1 MDIPLDVEVHCTDGP
16 CGKSTAIIV
25 APDSDKVTHFVVQT
39 EGSQYLV
46 PIEAIAESAA
56 DRIQLR
62 WSRQEVV
69 AAAPFEKSVFA
80 GEDLGAYA
88 PPGLIGASVAWPY
101 GGAESEYMLEA
112 AAAAYVPVEQ
122 IPEGERA
129 IHSGAYVEATD
140 GGVGQVEEFLIDQA
154 TGRITHL
161 VLRKGHL
168 WGKRDVT
175 IPLDQIDRV
184 EDDVVYL
191 KLDKEAVGALPGVP
205 VRRK

>member
-1 MDIPLDVEVHCTDGP
+1 MDIPLDVEVLCSDGP

-25 APDSDKVTHFVVQT
+25 EPKTEKVTHFVAQV

-46 PIEAIAESAA
+46 PIEAIADSTA
-56 DRIQLR
+56 DHIRLR
-62 WSRQEVV
+62 WSRQELT

-88 PPGLIGASVAWPY
+88 APGITGASIAWPY
-101 GGAESEYMLEA
+101 DADNAYMLQA

-122 IPEGERA
+122 VPEGELA

-140 GGVGQVEEFLIDQA
+140 GGVGHVEEFLIDPG

-161 VLRKGHL
+161 LLRKGHL
-168 WGKRDVT
+168 WGKRDIT

-184 EDDVVYL
+184 EEDIVYL
-191 KLDKEAVGALPGVP
+191 KLSKEAVGELPGVP
-205 VRRK
+205 VHRK

>member
-1 MDIPLDVEVHCTDGP
+1 MDIALDVEVRCSDGA
-16 CGKSTAIIV
+16 CGRSTAIIV
-25 APDSDKVTHFVVQT
+25 DPSTEHVTHLVVRE

-46 PIEAIAESAA
+46 PIEAIAESAS
-56 DRIQLR
+56 DHIQLR
-62 WSRQEVV
+62 WSREEL
-69 AAAPFEKSVFA
+69 AAATPFEKAVFA
-80 GEDLGAYA
+80 GEDLGIYTA
-88 PPGLIGASVAWPY
+88 PALAGASIAWPY
-101 GGAESEYMLEA
+101 GADGEYMLEA

-122 IPEGERA
+122 IPEGKRA

-140 GGVGQVEEFLIDQA
+140 GGVGQVEEFLIDPA

-161 VLRKGHL
+161 VLRRGHL
-168 WGKRDVT
+168 WGKRAVT

-191 KLDKEAVGALPGVP
+191 KLNKEAVGGLPAVP

>member
-1 MDIPLDVEVHCTDGP
+1 MDIPLDVEVRCADGI

-25 APDSDKVTHFVVQT
+25 EPNTEKVTHVVVQV

-46 PIEAIAESAA
+46 PIEAIAESAS
-56 DRIQLR
+56 DHIRLH
-62 WSRQEVV
+62 WSRQELA
-69 AAAPFEKSVFA
+69 AAAPFEKAVFA
-80 GEDLGAYA
+80 GEELGTYMA
-88 PPGLIGASVAWPY
+88 PGIMGAPVVWPS
-101 GGAESEYMLEA
+101 GADGEYMLEA

-129 IHSGAYVEATD
+129 IHRGAFVEATD
-140 GGVGQVEEFLIDQA
+140 GGVGQVEEFLIDPG

-175 IPLDQIDRV
+175 ISLDQIDRV

-191 KLDKEAVGALPGVP
+191 KLSKDAVSELPAIP
-205 VRRK
+205 SRRK

>member
-1 MDIPLDVEVHCTDGP
+1 MDIPLDVEVRCSDGA
-16 CGKSTAIIV
+16 CGNSTAIIV
-25 APDSDKVTHFVVQT
+25 EPNTEKVTHFVVRV

-46 PIEAIAESAA
+46 PIEAIADTAS
-56 DRIQLR
+56 DHILLQ
-62 WSRQEVV
+62 WSREDL
-69 AAAPFEKSVFA
+69 AAASPFEKAVFA
-80 GEDLGAYA
+80 GEDLGAYTA
-88 PPGLIGASVAWPY
+88 PGMTGASIAWPY
-101 GGAESEYMLEA
+101 GAESEYMLQA

-129 IHSGAYVEATD
+129 IHKGAYVEATD
-140 GGVGQVEEFLIDQA
+140 GGVGQVEEFLIEPA
-154 TGRITHL
+154 SGRITHL

-168 WGKRDVT
+168 WGRQDVT

-191 KLDKEAVGALPGVP
+191 KLNKEAVGGLPSVP

>member
-1 MDIPLDVEVHCTDGP
+1 MDIPLDVEVRCSDGA

-25 APDSDKVTHFVVQT
+25 EPVTEKVTHFVVQV

-46 PIEAIAESAA
+46 PIEVIAEATA
-56 DRIQLR
+56 DHIHLH
-62 WSRQEVV
+62 WSRQELVS
-69 AAAPFEKSVFA
+69 AAPFEKAVFA
-80 GEDLGAYA
+80 GEDLGTYMTPGIMGA
-88 PPGLIGASVAWPY
+88 PVAWPY
-101 GGAESEYMLEA
+101 GADGEYILEA
-112 AAAAYVPVEQ
+112 AAAAYMPVEQ

-129 IHSGAYVEATD
+129 LHSGAYVEATD
-140 GGVGQVEEFLIDQA
+140 GGVGQVEEFLIDPGS
-154 TGRITHL
+154 GRITHL

-191 KLDKEAVGALPGVP
+191 KLNKEAVGGLPGVP

>member
-1 MDIPLDVEVHCTDGP
+1 MDIPLDVEVHCSDGA

-25 APDSDKVTHFVVQT
+25 EPNTEKVTHFVVQA

-56 DRIQLR
+56 NRIQLR
-62 WSRQEVV
+62 WSRQELA
-69 AAAPFEKSVFA
+69 AAAPFEKAMFA
-80 GEDLGAYA
+80 GQDIGAYTA
-88 PPGLIGASVAWPY
+88 PGAMGASVAWPY
-101 GGAESEYMLEA
+101 GAESEYMLQA
-112 AAAAYVPVEQ
+112 AAAAFVPVEQ

-129 IHSGAYVEATD
+129 IHTGAYVEATD
-140 GGVGQVEEFLIDQA
+140 GGVGHVEEFLIDPA
-154 TGRITHL
+154 SGRITHL
-161 VLRKGHL
+161 ILREGHL
-168 WGKRDVT
+168 WGKKDVT

-191 KLDKEAVGALPGVP
+191 KLNKEDVGELPAVP

>member
-1 MDIPLDVEVHCTDGP
+1 MDIPLDVEVRCSDGA

-25 APDSDKVTHFVVQT
+25 EPNTEKVTHFVVQV

-46 PIEAIAESAA
+46 PIEAIVDSTA
-56 DRIQLR
+56 DHIQLR
-62 WSRQEVV
+62 WTCQEL
-69 AAAPFEKSVFA
+69 AAAPPFEKAAFA
-80 GEDLGAYA
+80 GEDLGAYVVPRMVGPSIA
-88 PPGLIGASVAWPY
+88 MPY
-101 GGAESEYMLEA
+101 GADNEYMLEA

-140 GGVGQVEEFLIDQA
+140 GGVGHVEEFLIDPG

-184 EDDVVYL
+184 ENDVVCL
-191 KLDKEAVGALPGVP
+191 KLSKEAVGELPGVP

>member
-25 APDSDKVTHFVVQT
+25 EPNTEKVTHLVVQV

-46 PIEAIAESAA
+46 PIDAIAESAS
-56 DRIQLR
+56 DRIQLG
-62 WSRQEVV
+62 WSRQELA

-88 PPGLIGASVAWPY
+88 APGMTGASIAWPY
-101 GGAESEYMLEA
+101 GSDGEYMLEA

-140 GGVGQVEEFLIDQA
+140 GGVGQVEELLIDPG

-191 KLDKEAVGALPGVP
+191 KLNKQAVGALPGVP